1 LSLPHVCFIAV
12 HIYPVLAGHRGIAF
26 VGGAE
31 VQQSVQMRALLRA
44 GCRIS
49 VLTKD
54 HGQPDVVDCD
64 GITVYK
70 IPDAGRRGWPGLRFF
85 HPRMSDLVRLL
96 RRISPDIVFMQTAG
110 EQVASAAVYARLS
123 GRPFVFAGASDKD
136 FVMGPL
142 PGMPPQHT
150 ALYRW
155 GLRAAEAVVVQNVA
169 QLELLKRHFHR
180 DGHLIQ
186 NGYEELLAQPGAFDG
201 SVLWAATVKPLKR
214 PDLVLA
220 LARRLRH
227 LRFLMVGGPGV
238 DSGAQAYFDGI
249 AHQARGLSNLTMTGH
264 VPFRDVGLAFDEA
277 SVCLNTSDYEGLPNT
292 FMQAWLRGIPT
303 LSFVRPESAPGISGT
318 LACDDLDHM
327 ALRLDRLTRDRAAWT
342 AASQACRRHFDDH
355 HTIDVAVQ
363 RYLEVFDRVLQG
375 RRPAVAVTA
384 AGGGPA

>member
-1 LSLPHVCFIAV
+1 VCFIAV

-180 DGHLIQ
+180 DGYLIQ
-186 NGYEELLAQPGAFDG
+186 NGYEEPLAQPGAFDG

-375 RRPAVAVTA
+375 RRHAVAVTA
-384 AGGGPA
+384 AGGGSA